1 MAEYASKGL
10 ANGVGIPALV
20 LGSLGFLQSGG
31 LGGGLGGLFGGG
43 AVAAN
48 AVAERDS
55 KIAQLMAEK
64 YTDSVGANVYK
75 ASRDELNAFSDRVFD
90 KYINPLAQ
98 EVADMRVREARMEG
112 RINEVGMLAN
122 QGLTALTG
130 QVNCLAQTVAGI
142 TKTVV
147 PISSVCPQPMP
158 LYNSWATPTTPT
170 TTG

>member
-31 LGGGLGGLFGGG
+31 LGGLGGLFGNNMGC
-43 AVAAN
+43 AN
-48 AVAERDS
+48 AIAERDS
-55 KIAQLMAEK
+55 RIAQLQAEK
-64 YTDSVGANVYK
+64 YADSVAANVYK
-75 ASRDELNAFSDRVFD
+75 ASRDELSAFSDRVFD
-90 KYINPLAQ
+90 KYIAPLSQ

-112 RINEVGMLAN
+112 RINEVSLLAN
-122 QGLTALTG
+122 NGLTALTG

-142 TKTVV
+142 SKTVV
-147 PISSVCPQPMP
+147 PITAVCPQPMP
-158 LYNSWATPTTPT
+158 LYNSWATPTAPT

>member
-31 LGGGLGGLFGGG
+31 LGGGLGGILGGG
-43 AVAAN
+43 AAN
-48 AVAERDS
+48 AVAERDA

-64 YTDSVGANVYK
+64 YTDSTCANVYK

-90 KYINPLAQ
+90 KYIEPLSK
-98 EVADMRVREARMEG
+98 EIADMRVREARMEG
-112 RINEVGMLAN
+112 RINEVGLLAN

-130 QVNCLAQTVAGI
+130 QVNCLAATVAGI

-147 PISSVCPQPMP
+147 PVSAVCPQPMP
-158 LYNSWATPTTPT
+158 LYNSWAAPTTPT